1 MTAPK
6 VTAWSGTP
14 GLLSEGPRW
23 HGQRQELLS
32 VDILGRHVHR
42 GTLTPNGALDRVETI
57 SIDRHIG
64 AVAPAIGGGYVPP
77 PDQGFCLSMTPVG
90 STTSPSP
97 KPTAPTCG

>member
-23 HGQRQELLS
+23 HGQRQELLW
-32 VDILGRHVHR
+32 VDILGRHMHR
-42 GTLTPNGALDRVETI
+42 GTLTPDGALDRVETI

-64 AVAPAIGGGYVPP
+64 AVARRLEAATCSP